1 MMMSE
6 DDPFADLDEM
16 ADPDDSNDVESPD
29 PDDGLEENSTADELA
44 EPVDPLTE
52 PAFPFDEALQ
62 RPLYA
67 REESWDEFED
77 ICDFEVKRLLRDDDI
92 KDISGRELHDATL
105 RLAASN
111 PEALADEVRKLR
123 GLDDE

>member
-1 MMMSE
+1 MSN

-16 ADPDDSNDVESPD
+16 AETEDSANVESPE
-29 PDDGLEENSTADELA
+29 PDDGLEENSTAEDLA

-52 PAFPFDEALQ
+52 PAFPFDESLQ

-77 ICDFEVKRLLRDDDI
+77 ICDFEVKRLLRDEGI

-105 RLAASN
+105 QLAASN
-111 PEALADEVRKLR
+111 PEALADEVKKLR
-123 GLDDE
+123 GIDDGSE